1 MNHFWR
7 ARLLPVLDLRH
18 WLMLRDGALLLRLL
32 PRLFLQRP
40 MPAQGFLALPALLL
54 VGLLAQHFL
63 LPVRLLLQRTLLEQ
77 RSLSLPA
84 LHFLLARQV

>member
-1 MNHFWR
+1 MALGSAFRRWSAAMNHFWR

-40 MPAQGFLALPALLL
+40 LPAQGFLALPALLL
-54 VGLLAQHFL
+54 VGLLPQHFL
-63 LPVRLLLQRTLLEQ
+63 LPVRLLLQRPLL
-77 RSLSLPA
+77 
-84 LHFLLARQV
+84 